1 MLIHKSTT
9 YVDIVSHFAFVVCFW
24 QIQRLDV
31 FWHAW
36 RFAIHKWICIKF
48 TPYLQIL
55 VDACLQASSHGYWTT
70 IMHQLTHHCLFV
82 IFWLITTMYSPDLAP
97 CDFFLFPKLKWAM
110 KGWRFPTIEEIV
122 GRAQD
127 YTKKCLSEELRGLE
141 KALAQVL
148 YIWGGL
154 LWRGN
159 IVIDV

>member
-55 VDACLQASSHGYWTT
+55 VDACLQASSHGYCTT
-70 IMHQLTHHCLFV
+70 VMHQITRHCLFV
-82 IFWLITTMYSPDLAP
+82 IFLPTTKPYSPDLVP
-97 CDFFLFPKLKWAM
+97 CDFFLFPKLKRSM
-110 KGWRFPTIEEIV
+110 EERRFATIEEIKT
-122 GRAQD
+122 ASLEDLKTIPKSANQKCFED
-127 YTKKCLSEELRGLE
+127 WKKRWHKFIITDGINLKGT
-141 KALAQVL
+141 
-148 YIWGGL
+148 I
-154 LWRGN
+154 
-159 IVIDV
+159 